1 MTSNFRELI
10 NCTKSKINSN
20 SDNQQTSSII
30 KYCHQIKIKYDLYV
44 GNIAISILNNI
55 NVQTFTDNGTDISVI
70 FGRTECNQ
78 MLRSRE
84 ISILTLHL

>member
-55 NVQTFTDNGTDISVI
+55 NV
-70 FGRTECNQ
+70 
-78 MLRSRE
+78 
-84 ISILTLHL
+84 